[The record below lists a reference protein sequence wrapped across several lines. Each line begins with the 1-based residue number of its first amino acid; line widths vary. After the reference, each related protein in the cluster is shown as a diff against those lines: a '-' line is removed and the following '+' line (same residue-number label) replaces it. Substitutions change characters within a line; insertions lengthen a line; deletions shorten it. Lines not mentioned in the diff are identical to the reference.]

1 MPSTESSKLM
11 HFIHDLCQMDKYGGR
26 CVRGPDSLQVHDV
39 AQFTEEQASALR
51 ARFPAVT
58 VRIVANRAS
67 LSGFS
72 ILLHRNRGGLV
83 WTSILIAAVLI
94 AVVAAV
100 TKVVCEM
107 KIIHP

>member
-1 MPSTESSKLM
+1 MESSKLM

-100 TKVVCEM
+100 TKVVYEM